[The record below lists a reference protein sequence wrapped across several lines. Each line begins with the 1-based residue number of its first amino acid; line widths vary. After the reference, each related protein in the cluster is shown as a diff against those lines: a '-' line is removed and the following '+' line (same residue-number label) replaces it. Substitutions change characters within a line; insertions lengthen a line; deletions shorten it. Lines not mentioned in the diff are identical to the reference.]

1 MQGQD
6 SWKNNNG
13 QPDTSTKF
21 TPQAI
26 AKEMLD
32 MLDGTESEK
41 YLDKID
47 LDKNTKI
54 LNINCKT
61 GIFLIHA
68 IDKLDKALL
77 ERANH
82 GEAGYENFKDS
93 SYRKQYIIN
102 NQVYGL
108 TLNDTDALL
117 FQSRNVYGC
126 INHPHIAYI
135 KELYAGL
142 RDINKKKQSESIE
155 KTWIEKVRTEIDKA
169 FKVKS
174 AGSERQE
181 HMDFDIVV
189 GNPPYNDDLY
199 LSFVTLGHAI
209 STKCSIWITPAKWQG
224 KSDDCG
230 RNMKFR
236 RDIVP
241 YMSKIISYRDTHDI
255 FDIDYNDGISIYQIR
270 KRKCHIKKIAGHC
283 SKNSQFEYSYE
294 DHDETVPV
302 LLKRDLL
309 QIIGKV
315 GTLGEGFSQSY
326 YVKNTDSGEPVIAGT
341 LGFKRQTYT
350 GEQDRGVDKAL
361 NQRYVLSINDKAYD
375 VKPLDL
381 GYVEVVQG
389 EKGVCGFKKVDDLRS
404 VNNLDKYKVIMSC
417 MLGGGSNIFKEQERP
432 GIQSY
437 RVS

>member
-1 MQGQD
+1 
-6 SWKNNNG
+6 
-13 QPDTSTKF
+13 
-21 TPQAI
+21 
-26 AKEMLD
+26 
-32 MLDGTESEK
+32 
-41 YLDKID
+41 
-47 LDKNTKI
+47 
-54 LNINCKT
+54 
-61 GIFLIHA
+61 
-68 IDKLDKALL
+68 
-77 ERANH
+77 
-82 GEAGYENFKDS
+82 
-93 SYRKQYIIN
+93 
-102 NQVYGL
+102 
-108 TLNDTDALL
+108 
-117 FQSRNVYGC
+117 
-126 INHPHIAYI
+126 
-135 KELYAGL
+135 
-142 RDINKKKQSESIE
+142 
-155 KTWIEKVRTEIDKA
+155 
-169 FKVKS
+169 
-174 AGSERQE
+174 
-181 HMDFDIVV
+181 MDFDIVV